1 MGNYQHMFFCKNC
14 DKSTLH
20 ITERPNHVLHVIL
33 SIISVGI
40 WIPVWFILSF
50 FSRMNN
56 VGDCTV
62 CGGLSNELPK
72 PSKGSHSFGYSLG
85 KLFRK
90 KSK

>member
-1 MGNYQHMFFCKNC
+1 
-14 DKSTLH
+14 
-20 ITERPNHVLHVIL
+20 
-33 SIISVGI
+33 
-40 WIPVWFILSF
+40 
-50 FSRMNN
+50 MNN